1 MSAEADKSL
10 HIFAMTE
17 ETTEVI
23 YEDGAIPCDKTDIQ
37 MLGKIFLPVLYGL
50 VFTIGMVG
58 NFLVVLTILKARRQK
73 SITDIFFL
81 NLAISDLLFV
91 ISLPFWASYIIRDWR
106 LGNFTCK
113 MVSSF
118 YSVGYFSGMFFITII
133 SIDRYLAIVRATCIM
148 KSRTV
153 TYGHLISIS
162 IWALAVF
169 FASPHF
175 IFMQESDRKC
185 TSSYPEHL
193 HIIWPVFSYLEMNVI
208 GFLLPMCIMSY
219 CYLQIIRTLLS
230 CKNQCKQKA
239 MKVISL
245 VVIVFFL
252 FWTPYHLSL
261 FLQVLRYFEV
271 FKDCSSLR
279 SLDYTVQVTETVAF
293 SHCCLNPIIYV
304 FAGEKFRKYL
314 SRLVLK
320 CISFTCACGYCG
332 KYSSGVP
339 TAIPD
344 CAMTS
349 NHTQNTSDREMSLL
363 L

>member
-1 MSAEADKSL
+1 
-10 HIFAMTE
+10 MTE
-17 ETTEVI
+17 EYIEGMSPFP
-23 YEDGAIPCDKTDIQ
+23 YEDDEAIPCDKMDIQ
-37 MLGKIFLPVLYGL
+37 TFGKVFLPILYGL
-50 VFTIGMVG
+50 VFAIGLIG
-58 NFLVVLTILKARRQK
+58 NFLVVLTILKARHQK

-91 ISLPFWASYIIRDWR
+91 ISLPFWASYIIHDWT
-106 LGNFTCK
+106 LGTLTCQI
-113 MVSSF
+113 VSSF
-118 YSVGYFSGMFFITII
+118 YSVGFFGGMFFITII

-153 TYGHLISIS
+153 TYGYLTSIS

-175 IFMQESDRKC
+175 IFIQASDRKC
-185 TSSYPEHL
+185 TSLYPEHL
-193 HIIWPVFSYLEMNVI
+193 TLIWPVFSYLEMNII

-230 CKNQCKQKA
+230 CKNQRKHKA

-245 VVIVFFL
+245 VVIIFFL
-252 FWTPYHLSL
+252 FWTPYHISL
-261 FLQVLRYFEV
+261 FLQVLHYFDV
-271 FKDCSSLR
+271 FKNCSSLR
-279 SLDYTVQVTETVAF
+279 FLDYTVQVTETVAF

-304 FAGEKFRKYL
+304 FAGEKFRKYF
-314 SRLVLK
+314 SHLVLR
-320 CISFTCACGYCG
+320 CISFTCASGSCG
-332 KYSSGVP
+332 KYCSGVP
-339 TAIPD
+339 TAIPE

-349 NHTQNTSDREMSLL
+349 NHTQNTSDREVSLL

>member
-1 MSAEADKSL
+1 MFYSE
-10 HIFAMTE
+10 II
-17 ETTEVI
+17 I
-23 YEDGAIPCDKTDIQ
+23 YEDGAIPCDKMDIK
-37 MLGKIFLPVLYGL
+37 MFGKSFLPILYGL

-58 NFLVVLTILKARRQK
+58 NFLVVLTILKARHQK

-91 ISLPFWASYIIRDWR
+91 ISLPFWASYIIRDWT
-106 LGNFTCK
+106 LGTFACK

-118 YSVGYFSGMFFITII
+118 YSVGFFGGMFFITII

-153 TYGHLISIS
+153 TYGHLTSLS
-162 IWALAVF
+162 IWAL
-169 FASPHF
+169 
-175 IFMQESDRKC
+175 SDRKC
-185 TSSYPEHL
+185 TSLYPEHL
-193 HIIWPVFSYLEMNVI
+193 NIIWPVFSYLEMNVI

-252 FWTPYHLSL
+252 FWTPYHISL
-261 FLQVLRYFEV
+261 FLQVLQYFEV

-304 FAGEKFRKYL
+304 FAGEKFRKYF
-314 SRLVLK
+314 SHLVLR

-332 KYSSGVP
+332 KYNGGVP

-363 L
+363 